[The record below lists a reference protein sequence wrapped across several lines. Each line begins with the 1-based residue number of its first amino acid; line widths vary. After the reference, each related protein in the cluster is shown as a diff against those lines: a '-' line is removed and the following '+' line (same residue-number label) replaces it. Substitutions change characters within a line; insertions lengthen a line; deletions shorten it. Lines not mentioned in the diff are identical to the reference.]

1 MKYSTKLSDA
11 VHILSFIQ
19 INPSSD
25 LSSTAIAKS
34 VQTNP
39 GFVRQIMMCLRGAGL
54 IQSVAGHAKPTLTRN
69 AKDITLLDIY
79 RAVEGDKPL
88 LHLDTHINPECGVGV
103 NIQLALKEYYQTI
116 QKAAEKEMG
125 SITLEDIIDTYYQK
139 ICSTSS

>member
-54 IQSVAGHAKPTLTRN
+54 IQSVTGHAKPTLTRN
-69 AKDITLLDIY
+69 AKEITLLDIY

-116 QKAAEKEMG
+116 QKAAEKEMNHV
-125 SITLEDIIDTYYQK
+125 TLEDIIDTYYQK
-139 ICSTSS
+139 IGSTSN